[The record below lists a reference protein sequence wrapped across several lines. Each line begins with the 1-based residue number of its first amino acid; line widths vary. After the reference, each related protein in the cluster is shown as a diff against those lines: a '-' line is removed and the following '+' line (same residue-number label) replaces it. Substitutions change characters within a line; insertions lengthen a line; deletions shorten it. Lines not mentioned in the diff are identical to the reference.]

1 MYAEDVPCVILCG
14 RPKLDEHHSL
24 IHHSAGA
31 GFEQSRCYEGIT
43 ASRVS
48 IFSVDTLPSLLEQ
61 ALTTAN
67 THRKPVLVEIA
78 CNLFKQRVD
87 YIGLDGLMAQAHCL
101 KSVPAAVEVC
111 VGALAAR
118 IVAARRV
125 IIVVGKQ
132 LPCGDVGFVEALAN
146 ALGCPVVCMVD
157 AKGTYTESRSE
168 FVGVRWG
175 QLSAPFV
182 EAVVD
187 ESDLQVMIGC
197 VSTDFNTVGHS
208 MLTFPLKEVNVHPM
222 HTELRGIHHNVLM
235 DDVLRGLAELA
246 AKGTLPLRPDAMHDY
261 ARLKAGLPTAHNCRV
276 AALGGHAPLRL
287 ADIQRELASSVRD
300 RLSAVVVDTGDALFW
315 APQLHLG
322 VKGTSYHTQMLY
334 ASIGWSIGASLGVSF
349 AVADA
354 SAAVATAA
362 SVAAVDAATTKSG
375 HVDERSSVGH
385 KTVGAQKS
393 PTAVLSLATT
403 EGQLHSLWDDAPG
416 QSPAV
421 TYDDGDEGDVAAA
434 AAAAAATTTAS
445 DGGDSGGG
453 GGGGGDNR
461 TDDTV
466 LITTTAEGGR
476 AQKEVI
482 CVVGDGALQMTA
494 SELSSFV
501 RYGLK
506 VIVLVV
512 NNQGYAVEDKI
523 HDGDYNRLQNWN
535 YADLADVFNGPDKGT
550 ALGLHVLESAQLGH
564 AMRLAHSHSGSL
576 VLIECCILAE
586 DVSAQL
592 MEFGPRLGAFTY
604 R

>member
-1 MYAEDVPCVILCG
+1 
-14 RPKLDEHHSL
+14 
-24 IHHSAGA
+24 
-31 GFEQSRCYEGIT
+31 
-43 ASRVS
+43 
-48 IFSVDTLPSLLEQ
+48 
-61 ALTTAN
+61 
-67 THRKPVLVEIA
+67 
-78 CNLFKQRVD
+78 
-87 YIGLDGLMAQAHCL
+87 
-101 KSVPAAVEVC
+101 
-111 VGALAAR
+111 
-118 IVAARRV
+118 
-125 IIVVGKQ
+125 
-132 LPCGDVGFVEALAN
+132 
-146 ALGCPVVCMVD
+146 
-157 AKGTYTESRSE
+157 
-168 FVGVRWG
+168 
-175 QLSAPFV
+175 
-182 EAVVD
+182 
-187 ESDLQVMIGC
+187 
-197 VSTDFNTVGHS
+197 

-246 AKGTLPLRPDAMHDY
+246 ARGTLPLRPDAMHDY
-261 ARLKAGLPTAHNCRV
+261 HRLKAGLPTAHNCRA
-276 AALGGHAPLRL
+276 AALEGHVPLRL

-315 APQLHLG
+315 APQLLLG

-354 SAAVATAA
+354 SAAAAAA
-362 SVAAVDAATTKSG
+362 SVAAVDAAATKSG
-375 HVDERSSVGH
+375 DVDERSSVGH
-385 KTVGAQKS
+385 KTAGAQKS

-403 EGQLHSLWDDAPG
+403 EGQLHSLWNDAPG

-434 AAAAAATTTAS
+434 AAAAAVGATATAS
-445 DGGDSGGG
+445 DGGGGG
-453 GGGGGDNR
+453 CDGGGSGGDNR

-466 LITTTAEGGR
+466 PITTTADEGR

-592 MEFGPRLGAFTY
+592 MEFGPRLGSFTY